1 MLKEE
6 LSLYYEIFFFIEC
19 ELYIYI
25 YILLTHWEDSF
36 CEIEEVAEIINAC
49 WYLI

>member
-1 MLKEE
+1 MLKEKI
-6 LSLYYEIFFFIEC
+6 SLHYEIFFLFNRLWIMC
-19 ELYIYI
+19 I
-25 YILLTHWEDSF
+25 ILTYWENSF